1 MSIQFTVNVDI
12 DKNLISKR
20 AESADESLANEVLK
34 DTDKF
39 VPKLTGKL
47 SQMAHTEGNK
57 VIYPGP
63 YAHYQYE
70 GIVYVDP
77 KTGAAGF
84 QTKNGWRSKKGVSK
98 VPSGRTLNHKNGR
111 SKWFEASKAANKS
124 KWLQY
129 YKKEITSG
137 K

>member
-1 MSIQFTVNVDI
+1 MSIQFSVKVDI
-12 DKNLISKR
+12 DTDLMNKRSK
-20 AESADESLANEVLK
+20 SADESLANEILK

-47 SQMAHTEGNK
+47 SQMAHTEGNQ

-84 QTKNGWRSKKGVSK
+84 ETKNGWKSKYGVTK

-111 SKWFEASKAANKS
+111 SRWFEASKAENKS
-124 KWLQY
+124 KWVRF
-129 YKKEITSG
+129 YKKEITNG